1 MVFFNIVPVAGFNF
15 RFYLYDSPM
24 KKALAISVAFI
35 YLAITSGLV
44 LQIHYCMGREVGSS
58 ISLADSSTH
67 KCSECG
73 MENAKNKC
81 CHDDVKI
88 IKLQDVHQQATA
100 GFLVQPPPAVEK
112 EFNWIDPLLQ
122 FTNTAVC
129 YCNNSPPDEEPLGPS
144 LFLLHG
150 VIRI

>member
-1 MVFFNIVPVAGFNF
+1 MVFFNIASVAGFNL
-15 RFYLYDSPM
+15 RFYLYGSLM
-24 KKALAISVAFI
+24 KKALAISVAFM

-44 LQIHYCMGREVGSS
+44 LQIHYCMGKEVGST
-58 ISLADSSTH
+58 IALAGNETH
-67 KCSECG
+67 KCSQCG

-88 IKLQDVHQQATA
+88 IKLQDVHQQVNLSL
-100 GFLVQPPPAVEK
+100 LVQPPPATEK
-112 EFNWIDPLLQ
+112 NFNWVDPFLQLANGAECYFNNLPRNDEPID
-122 FTNTAVC
+122 
-129 YCNNSPPDEEPLGPS
+129 PS